1 MGHNGRTFG
10 RISENRKR
18 FESIIKNQIKR
29 RKWRK
34 NKEIINWGERD
45 GKVEEMVQLIK
56 KLKEKETGRNKLLE
70 QRVRETARKRQ

>member
-29 RKWRK
+29 RKLRK
-34 NKEIINWGERD
+34 NKEIINWR
-45 GKVEEMVQLIK
+45 K
-56 KLKEKETGRNKLLE
+56 
-70 QRVRETARKRQ
+70 RETKR